1 MAILGLVVVGALI
14 WAVLSCLP
22 KQTYRCPE
30 CGWSTW
36 NREEAAGHNGIHA
49 LHKIP
54 L

>member
-1 MAILGLVVVGALI
+1 MALIGLIVVVVFIL
-14 WAVLSCLP
+14 AVLSCLP